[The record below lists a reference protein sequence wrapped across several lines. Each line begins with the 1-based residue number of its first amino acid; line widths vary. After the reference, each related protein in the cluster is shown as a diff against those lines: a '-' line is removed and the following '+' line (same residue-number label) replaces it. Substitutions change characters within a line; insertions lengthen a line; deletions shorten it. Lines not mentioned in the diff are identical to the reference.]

1 MIRRDFRPF
10 LRFTLPFVAG
20 LSAMRV
26 VPAATPPALVNYQGV
41 LRDQNDKPL
50 SGTFDMDFR
59 FMDAVTGGNEILID
73 HHVAPAGV
81 TTSNGLFN
89 VALGSGGVAD
99 GSGPGTYTSLDAV
112 FRDYTNVWLEVK
124 VGTETL
130 APRTRIVSAA
140 YALNATHAET
150 TATATNTTQL
160 NGQPSSFYLDTS
172 STYQIKS
179 GGVRFQNSD
188 PSIAAMTAVCAG
200 GSGMG
205 VSSTGCWDTA
215 GYFET
220 SSSSSTAVLGYGGA
234 YGVRGYGTVGG
245 LFVDPGWANYAYVG
259 DQPDGAGIAAIGTNR
274 GVYFG
279 SGGENY
285 GDVGYYDGNKYYGI
299 WAHGY
304 HVGGYFENA
313 ATGTYAYLDDTLGAS
328 IRGNGSK
335 NFVQNHPERD
345 DRTITYASLEG
356 DEVGTYT
363 RGSARLVHGEARV
376 ALGETFQWVTDPELG
391 LTVYVTP
398 VGAAARLYV
407 AEKSTTE
414 VLVKSAPGDP
424 DVEFDYIVV
433 GLRIGFENTNVV
445 REKDG
450 PAPVPRMTGLE
461 EQQVRHPEL
470 RATTPR
476 ARFEQM
482 ERSAGR
488 AVRTSYAQAD
498 ALLAKINASDHGSI
512 DSPAAVAARLP
523 NLEAR
528 ARAQLAAAGGPSS
541 SAPEPVV
548 TPPAPAPV
556 VAPSEGSPQ
565 AAPPVLPFETSEPV
579 DAGDLLVLDPTQPGT
594 LHRASSAMDPGVV
607 GVAAA
612 SSTIVEGH
620 QTVGVASMLFATVKA
635 DARFGAIRPGDLLV
649 SSSTLG
655 HAMVARDPRPGTV
668 FGKALDGL
676 DSGTGSIRVLLLSR

>member
-1 MIRRDFRPF
+1 M
-10 LRFTLPFVAG
+10 
-20 LSAMRV
+20 
-26 VPAATPPALVNYQGV
+26 
-41 LRDQNDKPL
+41 
-50 SGTFDMDFR
+50 
-59 FMDAVTGGNEILID
+59 
-73 HHVAPAGV
+73 
-81 TTSNGLFN
+81 
-89 VALGSGGVAD
+89 
-99 GSGPGTYTSLDAV
+99 
-112 FRDYTNVWLEVK
+112 
-124 VGTETL
+124 
-130 APRTRIVSAA
+130 
-140 YALNATHAET
+140 
-150 TATATNTTQL
+150 
-160 NGQPSSFYLDTS
+160 
-172 STYQIKS
+172 
-179 GGVRFQNSD
+179 
-188 PSIAAMTAVCAG
+188 
-200 GSGMG
+200 
-205 VSSTGCWDTA
+205 
-215 GYFET
+215 
-220 SSSSSTAVLGYGGA
+220 
-234 YGVRGYGTVGG
+234 RGYGTVGG

-313 ATGTYAYLDDTLGAS
+313 ATGTYTWLDDTLGAS
-328 IRGNGSK
+328 IRGNGTK

-376 ALGETFQWVTDPELG
+376 ALGETFRWVTDPEIG

-414 VLVKSAPGDP
+414 ILVKAAPGDP
-424 DVEFDYIVV
+424 DVDFDFIVV
-433 GLRIGFENTNVV
+433 GLRIGFEDANVV

-450 PAPVPRMTGLE
+450 PAPVPHMPGFE
-461 EQQVRHPEL
+461 EQQARHPEL

-488 AVRTSYAQAD
+488 AARTSYAKTD

-512 DSPAAVAARLP
+512 DGPASAAARLP
-523 NLEAR
+523 DLEAR
-528 ARAQLAAAGGPSS
+528 ARTQLATSAASTAHGPGPVAAPAAPDSAPAAEPAAGRPPS
-541 SAPEPVV
+541 
-548 TPPAPAPV
+548 
-556 VAPSEGSPQ
+556 PSP
-565 AAPPVLPFETSEPV
+565 AAPPILSFETSEAV
-579 DAGDLLVLDPTQPGT
+579 EAGDLLVLDADQPGT
-594 LHRASSAMDPGVV
+594 LHRAVSAADSGVV

-612 SSTIVEGH
+612 SSTIVDGR
-620 QTVGVASMLFATVKA
+620 QTVDVAAVLFASVKA

-649 SSSTLG
+649 SSTTLG
-655 HAMVARDPRPGTV
+655 HGMVAKDPRPGTV

-676 DSGTGSIRVLLLSR
+676 DSGTGVIRVLLLSR